1 MGKNQKSE
9 AMSPRFHGNQGFSVV
24 VALAMGLLMTLLALT
39 ILFRTQNDKL
49 LASKEGI
56 ASKSLEAADA
66 AAAYYQALLFRY
78 PILATFNS
86 CDINDFDGECTNPDL
101 TTSWKNI
108 TRIAESANACT
119 SSTTLSADDRTQIQN
134 ALNWRDLPPI
144 PPNNDQSKKY
154 RVVSYQ
160 YDQSNSIGTLI
171 VESQVSPLGGS
182 NTSVTG
188 GTSSA
193 RVAVRFRVKPI
204 FDPGATAN
212 PFVRL
217 SGIWARSFSRSGTPV
232 LRTDI
237 CDSSSNNQSS
247 VLIPFLNDLQNP
259 ISSED
264 KDEESKITKISP
276 SWDFPSLPSEGN
288 TSVSGGV
295 PINLDSTAVGSTC
308 PTPATGSIPI
318 CSLAGKPNISSINIS
333 SDNSLSIPGL
343 PGTAPTSLFVSGDIT
358 VNNTGGIDLGEPG
371 KTLKLFVKG
380 NIRLNNSGRLRIANG
395 ARVIIYLDGNLL
407 TGTGTNYRIEHSGPP
422 ENFQVYKYDTGFVS
436 SNVINLRNNDPTT
449 PINAFIMAPY
459 AVTTLAA
466 NTRVEGAVWTY
477 KLTLAN
483 NSGVTQEIFNFNQ
496 DSDVAGEGRLKIFD
510 DLSNPNNINLGNYIT
525 VPEVWERCPLDADY
539 SNTTNQ
545 SLCIPDTN

>member
-1 MGKNQKSE
+1 MEQKQKPE
-9 AMSPRFHGNQGFSVV
+9 KVSPRFYSNQGFSVV

-39 ILFRTQNDKL
+39 ILFRTQNDRL
-49 LASKEGI
+49 LANKEGT

-66 AAAYYQALLFRY
+66 GAAYYQALLFRY

-86 CDINDFDGECTNPDL
+86 CDINDFDGECNNPDL

-108 TRIAESANACT
+108 AKIAESANACT
-119 SSTTLSADDRTQIQN
+119 SSTTLSPDDRTQIQN
-134 ALNWRDLPPI
+134 ALNWRNLPST
-144 PPNNDQSKKY
+144 PPNNDQNKKY

-160 YDQSNSIGTLI
+160 YNQPNSTGTLI
-171 VESQVSPLGGS
+171 VESQIGLSGAS

-204 FDPGATAN
+204 FDPGAAAN

-237 CDSSSNNQSS
+237 CDSSGNNQSS
-247 VLIPFLNDLQNP
+247 VLIPFLSYLQNP
-259 ISSED
+259 ISDED
-264 KDEESKITKISP
+264 EDREPKITKISP

-288 TSVSGGV
+288 ASISGGV
-295 PINLDSTAVGSTC
+295 PINLNSTTVGSTC
-308 PTPATGSIPI
+308 PNPATSSVPKCLLTGN
-318 CSLAGKPNISSINIS
+318 PNISSINIS
-333 SDNSLSIPGL
+333 NNNSLLISGL
-343 PGTAPTSLFVSGDIT
+343 PGTAPTSLFISGDVT
-358 VNNTGGIDLGEPG
+358 VSNTGIITLGTAD

-380 NIRLNNSGRLRIANG
+380 NITLNNSGRLRIVDG
-395 ARVIIYLDGNLL
+395 ARVIIYLDGNL
-407 TGTGTNYRIEHSGPP
+407 TGTGANYRVEHSGFP
-422 ENFQVYKYDTGFVS
+422 ENFQIYKYDAGFAS
-436 SNVINLRNNDPTT
+436 SNVINLRNNDPNT

-459 AVTTLAA
+459 AVTSLAA
-466 NTRVEGAVWTY
+466 NTRLEGAVWTY
-477 KLTLAN
+477 RLTLAN

-496 DSDVAGEGRLKIFD
+496 DSNVAGEGRLKIFD
-510 DLSNPNNINLGNYIT
+510 DPSNPNNINLGNYIT

-539 SNTTNQ
+539 SNTTNP